1 MRGRRIR
8 WRQHYHHQHHHFHSY
23 DGDDDDSDYQVA
35 AEARALSEELGRT
48 RPGAASAG
56 GGGAGGVGDG
66 GGEGADEP
74 LSARKAELEDSLDDA
89 RNRIRAATDA
99 AAAASRVLHGAS
111 AEVGRPPELGR
122 PAYQI
127 AAQRELDEAT
137 TTAAATTTAFE
148 IGWPGHANLN
158 YRSRAHLPR
167 RLPRPTKLRSISRV
181 SPPISPRSSRSSLR
195 RARYTARGG
204 RVRAR
209 GWRAASSS
217 TALTSLLSM
226 RRARCP
232 DRADAQLML
241 LLLTLHTRVARPV
254 QSLYPVLLLHDYP
267 YQARALIDELQRPH
281 TNGVG
286 A

>member
-1 MRGRRIR
+1 M
-8 WRQHYHHQHHHFHSY
+8 
-23 DGDDDDSDYQVA
+23 A
-35 AEARALSEELGRT
+35 AEARALSEELSRST

-66 GGEGADEP
+66 GGEGTDEP
-74 LSARKAELEDSLDDA
+74 LSARKAELEASLDDA
-89 RNRIRAATDA
+89 RERIRAATDA

-111 AEVGRPPELGR
+111 AEIGRPPELGR

-137 TTAAATTTAFE
+137 TTAAATTTALE
-148 IGWPGHANLN
+148 IGWPGHVNLN
-158 YRSRAHLPR
+158 YRSRAPSR

-181 SPPISPRSSRSSLR
+181 SPPISPLSSRSSLR

-209 GWRAASSS
+209 GWRAASLS
-217 TALTSLLSM
+217 TALTSPLSM

-232 DRADAQLML
+232 DQADAQLML
-241 LLLTLHTRVARPV
+241 LLLTHTRVARPV
-254 QSLYPVLLLHDYP
+254 QSLYPVLL
-267 YQARALIDELQRPH
+267 
-281 TNGVG
+281 
-286 A
+286 